1 MYRPPVA
8 MILPS
13 AGAGESALPTDL
25 ESGDAAI
32 SVVLIEDSTVF
43 AKAVTH
49 ALMLE
54 TEPRFEVQHCGRLS
68 EGAKLVRED
77 GADCVL
83 LDLGLPDAQGIEA
96 LRLLQAS
103 APEVAVVVLS
113 GVEDERLAL
122 QAVHEGAQD
131 YLVKGR
137 ADAALIT
144 RSIRYAVERKRA
156 EQERAAFLREKSARA
171 EAEAV
176 AHTVRQLERLTE
188 AALSQLPL
196 QGLLETLLD
205 RVAEMLDS
213 EIAAILLH
221 DADREVLEWRA
232 VRGFTPEEVAQSI
245 PVPVGQGFAGRVFSE
260 RRPVA
265 IEDVARAD
273 IVNPVLRARV
283 QSMIGVPLSVERR
296 VIGVLHV
303 GSSEP
308 RSFGAEE
315 SGLLQLAADR
325 AALAIERARVF
336 EQEHETAVTL
346 QRSLL
351 PDRLPEVPHARMAAR
366 YLPGAAG
373 AEVGGDWYDVIEL
386 PDGRLGVGMGD
397 VVGRG
402 IRAASL
408 MGQLR
413 NGLRAYALE
422 GHSPKDAVE
431 HLDRL
436 VQVLAPGR
444 MATLLY
450 GTVSTDGRAFTFA
463 NAGHLPPLVI
473 APGGEGTLY
482 EEARAVPL
490 GVLPYSTFTEATLEI
505 EPGSTLVF
513 CTDGLVE
520 VRNVS
525 IEERLHLFREVAS
538 RPHDS
543 PDALCDTLLSE
554 LLPEGPGSD
563 DVAILVITFPSFAG
577 EPLSMTLP
585 AEPEALIAARRALRR
600 WLADVGADDDTS
612 YDITL
617 ATGEACTNAIE
628 HAYTPGQATFDIEA
642 SRKDG
647 ALTVRI
653 RDHGHWRSPR
663 GTNRGRGL
671 KLMETLM
678 DAVDVE
684 TTPTGTVVVLTKHVE
699 GAE

>member
-1 MYRPPVA
+1 

-13 AGAGESALPTDL
+13 AGADESPLPAGL
-25 ESGDAAI
+25 EPGDAHI
-32 SVVLIEDSTVF
+32 SVILIEDSAVF

-49 ALMLE
+49 ALLLE
-54 TEPRFEVQHCGRLS
+54 TEPRFEVEHCTRLAD
-68 EGAKLVRED
+68 GAKYVRD
-77 GADCVL
+77 NGADCVL

-103 APEVAVVVLS
+103 APDVAVVVLS

-156 EQERAAFLREKSARA
+156 EHERAAFLREKAARA

-196 QGLLETLLD
+196 DDLLDALLD
-205 RVAEMLDS
+205 RVAEMLDTD
-213 EIAAILLH
+213 IAAILLL
-221 DADREVLEWRA
+221 DEERDVLEWRA
-232 VRGFTPEEVAQSI
+232 SRGFAPEEVAQSI
-245 PVPVGQGFAGRVFSE
+245 PVPVGKGFAGRVFSE
-260 RRPVA
+260 RRPIA
-265 IEDVARAD
+265 IEDIGAAQ

-283 QSMIGVPLSVERR
+283 HSMIGVPLSVDRR

-303 GSSEP
+303 GSAEP
-308 RSFGAEE
+308 RAFGAEE

-351 PDRLPEVPHARMAAR
+351 PDRLPDVPHAALAAR
-366 YLPGAAG
+366 YLPGASG

-386 PDGRLGVGMGD
+386 PDGRLGIGMGD

-422 GHSPKDAVE
+422 GHSPKDAIE
-431 HLDRL
+431 RLDRL
-436 VQVLAPGR
+436 VQVVAPGR

-450 GTVSTDGRAFTFA
+450 GTLAPDGHSFTFA
-463 NAGHLPPLVI
+463 NAGHLPPVVI
-473 APGGEGTLY
+473 SPDGEATLN
-482 EEARAVPL
+482 EDARAVPL
-490 GVLPYSTFTEATLEI
+490 GVLPYSTFVESTFEV
-505 EPGSTLVF
+505 EPGSTLFF

-520 VRNVS
+520 VRDVS
-525 IEERLHLFREVAS
+525 IDERLQLLREVAGAS
-538 RPHDS
+538 YSS
-543 PDALCDTLLSE
+543 PDELCETLLSR
-554 LLPEGPGSD
+554 LLPDGPGSD
-563 DVAILVITFPSFAG
+563 DVAMLAVKLTTLAG
-577 EPLSMTLP
+577 EPLVMTLP

-600 WLADVGADDDTS
+600 WLGETGAGPDET

-617 ATGEACTNAIE
+617 AVGEACTNAIE
-628 HAYTPGQATFDIEA
+628 HAYTPGNATFDLQA
-642 SRKDG
+642 SREGDR
-647 ALTVRI
+647 LTIRV
-653 RDHGHWRSPR
+653 RDHGQWRSPR

-671 KLMETLM
+671 GLMEALM
-678 DAVDVE
+678 DSVNVE
-684 TTPTGTVVVLTKHVE
+684 KSGSGTVIEMTKQLGE
-699 GAE
+699 IR

>member
-1 MYRPPVA
+1 MEHAIAEGVP
-8 MILPS
+8 PS
-13 AGAGESALPTDL
+13 A
-25 ESGDAAI
+25 DAPI

-43 AKAVTH
+43 AKAVGH

-54 TEPRFEVQHCGRLS
+54 TEPRFAVEHRTRLA
-68 EGAKLVRED
+68 EGAKCVRD
-77 GADCVL
+77 NGADCVL
-83 LDLGLPDAQGIEA
+83 LDLGLPDAQGIDA

-103 APEVAVVVLS
+103 APDVAVVVLS

-156 EQERAAFLREKSARA
+156 EQERAAFLREKAARA
-171 EAEAV
+171 EAEAM
-176 AHTVRQLERLTE
+176 ANTVRQLERLTE

-196 QGLLETLLD
+196 DDLLDTLLE
-205 RVAEMLDS
+205 RVGEMVEAD
-213 EIAAILLH
+213 IAAILLL
-221 DADREVLEWRA
+221 DEERDVLEWRA
-232 VRGFTPEEVAQSI
+232 VRGLTEDEVAQAV
-245 PVPVGQGFAGRVFSE
+245 PVPMGKGFAGRIASE
-260 RRPVA
+260 RRP
-265 IEDVARAD
+265 ITIDDVADAE

-283 QSMIGVPLSVERR
+283 ASMIGVPLTVDRR

-303 GSSEP
+303 GSDRP
-308 RSFGAEE
+308 RPFGAED

-351 PDRLPEVPHARMAAR
+351 PDRLPDVPHAALAAR
-366 YLPGAAG
+366 YLPGASG
-373 AEVGGDWYDVIEL
+373 TEVGGDWYDVIEL

-402 IRAASL
+402 IKAASL

-431 HLDRL
+431 RLDRL

-450 GTVSTDGRAFTFA
+450 GVLSPDGREFTFT

-473 APGGEGTLY
+473 SPEGNGVLH
-482 EEARAVPL
+482 EDARAVPL
-490 GVLPYSTFTEATLEI
+490 GVLPYSTFLEATI
-505 EPGSTLVF
+505 PVEPGSTLFF

-520 VRNVS
+520 VRGTS
-525 IEERLHLFREVAS
+525 IDERLEILRDAAGQGHS
-538 RPHDS
+538 S
-543 PDALCDTLLSE
+543 PDELCERLLRTLL
-554 LLPEGPGSD
+554 PDGPGSD
-563 DVAILVITFPSFAG
+563 DVALLAI
-577 EPLSMTLP
+577 ELSASSGDRLEMTLP
-585 AEPEALIAARRALRR
+585 AEPEALVAARRALRR
-600 WLADVGADDDTS
+600 WLGEVGAEANDA

-628 HAYTPGQATFDIEA
+628 HAYTPGQATFDLEA
-642 SRKDG
+642 SRDNG
-647 ALTVRI
+647 ELTIRV
-653 RDHGHWRSPR
+653 RDHGHWRAPR

-678 DAVDVE
+678 DRVSVE
-684 TTPTGTVVVLTKHVE
+684 TGDDGTVVEMRKRVAVP
-699 GAE
+699 A

>member
-1 MYRPPVA
+1 VPA
-8 MILPS
+8 
-13 AGAGESALPTDL
+13 
-25 ESGDAAI
+25 DAPI
-32 SVVLIEDSTVF
+32 SVVLIEDSAVF
-43 AKAVTH
+43 AKAVSH
-49 ALMLE
+49 ALLLE
-54 TEPRFEVQHCGRLS
+54 TEPRFEVHHCSRLS
-68 EGAKLVRED
+68 EGAKYVRD
-77 GADCVL
+77 HDVDCVL

-103 APEVAVVVLS
+103 ARDVAVVVLS

-144 RSIRYAVERKRA
+144 RSIRYAVERRRA
-156 EQERAAFLREKSARA
+156 EHDRAAFMREKAARA

-176 AHTVRQLERLTE
+176 ADTVRQLERLTE

-196 QGLLETLLD
+196 DDLLDTLLD
-205 RVAEMLDS
+205 RVAEMLDAD
-213 EIAAILLH
+213 IAAILLL
-221 DADREVLEWRA
+221 DEEREVLEWRA
-232 VRGFTPEEVAQSI
+232 ARGFAEEEVAQSV
-245 PVPVGQGFAGRVFSE
+245 PVPVGKGFAGRVFSE
-260 RRPVA
+260 RRPIA
-265 IEDVARAD
+265 IEDIGAAQV
-273 IVNPVLRARV
+273 VNPILRARV
-283 QSMIGVPLSVERR
+283 QSMIGVPLTVERR
-296 VIGVLHV
+296 TIGVLHV
-303 GSSEP
+303 GSAVA

-351 PDRLPEVPHARMAAR
+351 PDRLPEVPHASLAAR
-366 YLPGAAG
+366 YLPGASG

-422 GHSPKDAVE
+422 GHSPQDAVE
-431 HLDRL
+431 RLDRL

-444 MATLLY
+444 MATLIY
-450 GTVSTDGRAFTFA
+450 GTIAPDGRSFTFS
-463 NAGHLPPLVI
+463 NAGHLPPVLISPRGDATLVE
-473 APGGEGTLY
+473 GG
-482 EEARAVPL
+482 RAVPL
-490 GVLPYSTFTEATLEI
+490 GVLPYSTFVDATVPI
-505 EPGSTLVF
+505 EPGSTLF
-513 CTDGLVE
+513 LCTDGLVE
-520 VRNVS
+520 VRDVS
-525 IEERLHLFREVAS
+525 IEERLGLLRDVAS
-538 RPHDS
+538 REYET
-543 PDALCDTLLSE
+543 PDDLCETMLAE

-563 DVAILVITFPSFAG
+563 DVAMLAIKLTVLATGPF
-577 EPLSMTLP
+577 SMTLP

-600 WLADVGADDDTS
+600 WLSEAGADPNAS

-617 ATGEACTNAIE
+617 AAGEACTNAIE
-628 HAYTPGQATFDIEA
+628 HAYTPGQATFDLEA
-642 SRKDG
+642 SRDTG
-647 ALTVRI
+647 VLTIRV

-663 GTNRGRGL
+663 GSNRGRGL
-671 KLMETLM
+671 KLMQTLM
-678 DAVDVE
+678 DDVKVE
-684 TTPTGTVVVLTKHVE
+684 TTETGTIVEMTKQLE
-699 GAE
+699 ETA